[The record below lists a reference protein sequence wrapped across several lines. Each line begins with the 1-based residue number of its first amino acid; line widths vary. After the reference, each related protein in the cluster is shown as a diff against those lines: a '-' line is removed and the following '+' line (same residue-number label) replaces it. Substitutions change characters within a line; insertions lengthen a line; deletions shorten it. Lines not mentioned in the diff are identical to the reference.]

1 MSLFNRIFLNSR
13 KTLPVIYSTEAAECG
28 LACVAMVGRYY
39 GHHINLN
46 GIREKY
52 PFSISGVALG
62 NLIRLANKLGFGTR
76 ALKVEMSALGKVK
89 MPAILHWD
97 LSHFVV
103 LKSITRSGIIIHDP
117 ASGKRTLTAA
127 EFSKHF
133 TGVLLELTPA
143 AQFEKIDAL
152 TPTKINSLWSHS
164 TGLWAAVAQVL
175 FLSLIL
181 QIVTFAAPFQ
191 IQLVIDGAIGH
202 SDVSLLNI
210 LFIGFALLVIMQAG
224 LEAVRTWAV
233 QIFGNLLSY
242 QMVGNLVRHLLHLP
256 SEFFE
261 KRHIGDI
268 LSRVGST
275 EAIQDALSR
284 GIVTALID
292 GCMAMIAVAIMFL
305 YSPLLTGIV
314 LAGVAVNLLAALAF
328 FPVMKERQQEQL
340 IASANERSYLM
351 ESIRAATTIKLMGR
365 EAEREGSWRNLY
377 AKVIN
382 TTLSLGRYQI
392 STAAIQSAVTGIL
405 TCLVIYFGARS
416 ILSGV
421 GFTIGMLYAFLSF
434 RQIFSDRFTSLI
446 NQGIQFRLLYLHL
459 ERLGDIVAA
468 PVESSGQ
475 PVIGLDVEGA
485 ISLKSVSFRYSAY
498 DPWVLKD
505 FDLDV
510 AAGEFLAITGR
521 TGCGKTTL
529 LKLMLGLLTPT
540 EGQIFLDG
548 RPATAELWQAWR
560 EKVGLV
566 AQDDR
571 LLSGTIADNISFF
584 DPERDMARI
593 EASARA
599 SQVHEEIIRK
609 PMQYLSLIGDM
620 GSSLSGGQKQ
630 RILLARALYRQP
642 NILLLDEGTA
652 NLDQATEAMIGELV
666 STMTITRIVIAHRP
680 ELLQRASRVIVI
692 DATNDSI

>member
-164 TGLWAAVAQVL
+164 TGLWSAVAQVL
-175 FLSLIL
+175 LLSLIL